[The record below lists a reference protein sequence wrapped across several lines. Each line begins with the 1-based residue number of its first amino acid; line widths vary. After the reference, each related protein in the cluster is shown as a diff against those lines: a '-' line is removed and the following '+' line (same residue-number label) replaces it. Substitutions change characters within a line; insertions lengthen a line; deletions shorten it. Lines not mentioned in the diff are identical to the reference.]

1 MEGISPFIQG
11 TRADDRKEQ
20 SVYTKE
26 AECGMG
32 CNGSFVGRKRSG
44 GWEVTDRLYG
54 AVGEKSIDFLKI
66 LYRLFSDTSVHSLG
80 QYGSNDL
87 IVWDNRSVPIV
98 QPLCFL
104 RRKEC

>member
-1 MEGISPFIQG
+1 MEGISPFIQ
-11 TRADDRKEQ
+11 
-20 SVYTKE
+20 
-26 AECGMG
+26 GMG